1 MKKML
6 ISICLLVF
14 LSSILVGC
22 IAGSGNKKPE
32 GSKSTD
38 TSFPEAEPST
48 NETEPSSAPG
58 KTYAETSSETE
69 KNRNPVYIAT
79 APEWP
84 SETEEPENAEYDPTR
99 YVDLVI
105 DNPQVFFSAST
116 VEASGTPQALGPAF
130 CFDGDPNT
138 RWSSDQRD
146 VDGCWICVDFAYPVK
161 INGLFVNECKTWGK
175 VSAWEAQYF
184 SETRQEWVTVYED
197 YSFAD
202 NIYYGFGE
210 DTEETYRFR
219 LMFYESSSLA
229 ISLFEIGIKGQFVE
243 VPEGT
248 PPRIPAPVAFRA
260 MTSPMG

>member
-6 ISICLLVF
+6 IPICLPVF

-58 KTYAETSSETE
+58 ETYAEPSSETE

-184 SETRQEWVTVYED
+184 SETLQEWVTVYED

-260 MTSPMG
+260 TTSPMG

>member
-175 VSAWEAQYF
+175 VFRMGGAVFQRDTAGMGDRVRGLQLRRQYLLWLW
-184 SETRQEWVTVYED
+184 RGHRG
-197 YSFAD
+197 
-202 NIYYGFGE
+202 N
-210 DTEETYRFR
+210 
-219 LMFYESSSLA
+219 LPL
-229 ISLFEIGIKGQFVE
+229 
-243 VPEGT
+243 
-248 PPRIPAPVAFRA
+248 PPDVL
-260 MTSPMG
+260 

>member
-116 VEASGTPQALGPAF
+116 VEASGTTGAGSCL
-130 CFDGDPNT
+130 
-138 RWSSDQRD
+138 
-146 VDGCWICVDFAYPVK
+146 
-161 INGLFVNECKTWGK
+161 L
-175 VSAWEAQYF
+175 
-184 SETRQEWVTVYED
+184 
-197 YSFAD
+197 
-202 NIYYGFGE
+202 
-210 DTEETYRFR
+210 
-219 LMFYESSSLA
+219 L
-229 ISLFEIGIKGQFVE
+229 
-243 VPEGT
+243 
-248 PPRIPAPVAFRA
+248 
-260 MTSPMG
+260 